1 MAALFFSMLTYFF
14 FLLTNECSNTPGT
27 AAMGL
32 LEECYDV
39 LRDNKDAKILL
50 DDLGVRVAEDLR
62 LLDEEDLYPHA
73 HAASSDLNFRIACE
87 FSTAPG

>member
-1 MAALFFSMLTYFF
+1 MLTYFF

-27 AAMGL
+27 ATMGL

-62 LLDEEDLYPHA
+62 LLDEEDLYPRHA
-73 HAASSDLNFRIACE
+73 HGIAANFRIACE
-87 FSTAPG
+87 FSTALGRPRG

>member
-1 MAALFFSMLTYFF
+1 MLACSMHADVLFFL
-14 FLLTNECSNTPGT
+14 CSNTPGT

-39 LRDNKDAKILL
+39 LRDNTDANILL

-62 LLDEEDLYPHA
+62 LLDEEDFAPMLVVTP
-73 HAASSDLNFRIACE
+73 RIPACTC
-87 FSTAPG
+87 SQQRPQLSHSR

>member
-1 MAALFFSMLTYFF
+1 
-14 FLLTNECSNTPGT
+14 
-27 AAMGL
+27 MGL

-50 DDLGVRVAEDLR
+50 DDLGLRVAEDWG

-73 HAASSDLNFRIACE
+73 RMHMQPTAT
-87 FSTAPG
+87 STFA